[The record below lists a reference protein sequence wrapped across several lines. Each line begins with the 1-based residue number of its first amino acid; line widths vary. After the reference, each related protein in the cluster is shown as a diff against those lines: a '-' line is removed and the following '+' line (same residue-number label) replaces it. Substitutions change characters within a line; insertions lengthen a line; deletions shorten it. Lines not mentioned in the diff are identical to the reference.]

1 MGKQVHIVCFDAPAP
16 PDYGGAID
24 LYNKIVALAHA
35 GIKINLHYFQYK
47 AERDHQSLKQYC
59 HAVHVYS
66 RKSPWQCLAS
76 PLPYIVASRISK
88 ELIQR
93 LNGDDFPIIFEGVHT
108 CGVIPFLN
116 NKNRKVVVR
125 LHNNEAAYYQRLAQ
139 TETSP
144 LKNFYY
150 LVESN
155 RLERYQQQLPKHSSY
170 AAVSEIDR
178 VVFKEKYGLEQAS
191 FVPPFIPWQ
200 EINIEVG
207 LGKYCLYNGNLS
219 VAENKA
225 VVLWLIEH
233 VFSKTNT
240 PFFVAGKNAP
250 RKLAD
255 KIAQH
260 QNIQLVNNPSDE
272 EMERLIKEAQ
282 INILPSLNE
291 TGIKLKLLHALFC
304 GRHCITNQAGVA
316 GSGLNELVHLAED
329 ADAFLGLVQT
339 QMQQAFTEKEMQQ
352 RVQLLHAYN
361 NQRNAAAL
369 IALL

>member
-1 MGKQVHIVCFDAPAP
+1 MDKQVHIVCFDAPAP

-24 LYNKIVALAHA
+24 LYYKIVALANA

-47 AERDHQSLKQYC
+47 AERDHEGLEQFC
-59 HAVHVYS
+59 HAIHVYS

-76 PLPYIVASRISK
+76 PLPYIVSSRINK

-93 LNGDDFPIIFEGVHT
+93 LNGDDLPIVFEGVHS
-108 CGVIPFLN
+108 CGVIPFLT